1 MDEAMGRRT
10 VGGLL
15 VTKGGSILV
24 FREESPRHKA
34 TSCCTRL
41 GCSSKLFPNKDRKM
55 CRTDNEAAATQR
67 SPVLRKSNRMSPQ
80 GINAYGGRT
89 SRNEASTC
97 AATNNRPRR
106 RENAGRDLL
115 ARLKERVNASR
126 KRSSSGGSS
135 PSPLSP
141 DASSTGYSSSSQ
153 VISRSLHRPASRM
166 RKDGSRTSETV
177 RMHRDS
183 TRVDLDTSSADH
195 DPTGRFLSR
204 RLFRHR
210 RRLQGGPISS
220 LEDNLDGSDGYW
232 RFNMNG
238 SEEAEDYYVLND
250 RHRGMRMDID
260 DMSYEELLA
269 LGERI
274 GTVSTGLS
282 DGALSECLI
291 RSHYVPTTSTSHED
305 GDIKCIICQ
314 EEYFSGVEL
323 AKMVCKHY
331 YHTTCIQQ
339 WLRQKNWCPICKSL
353 ASTVSSQCS

>member
-1 MDEAMGRRT
+1 MDETMGRRT

-15 VTKGGSILV
+15 LTKGGSILV
-24 FREESPRHKA
+24 FREDSPRHKA
-34 TSCCTRL
+34 TACCTRL

-55 CRTDNEAAATQR
+55 HRKTKEPVIPRR
-67 SPVLRKSNRMSPQ
+67 SLVYGKSNKICPQ
-80 GINAYGGRT
+80 GRNAYDGST
-89 SRNEASTC
+89 SRNAASTC
-97 AATNNRPRR
+97 GEADSRPR

-126 KRSSSGGSS
+126 KRSLSGGSS
-135 PSPLSP
+135 PSPPSLNT
-141 DASSTGYSSSSQ
+141 SSTSSSSSSRS
-153 VISRSLHRPASRM
+153 ISRSLHRPASRM
-166 RKDGSRTSETV
+166 RKDGGRNAEAV

-183 TRVDLDTSSADH
+183 SGSSRVHVGSNADE
-195 DPTGRFLSR
+195 DPSGRFLSR

-210 RRLQGGPISS
+210 SRFQGGPISS
-220 LEDNLDGSDGYW
+220 LEYSLDDSNENYSFD
-232 RFNMNG
+232 MDE
-238 SEEAEDYYVLND
+238 SEEVEDYYVFND

-282 DGALSECLI
+282 DGALSECLK
-291 RSHYVPTTSTSHED
+291 RSLYVPTTSISHED

-314 EEYFSGVEL
+314 EEYFSGVEV

-331 YHTTCIQQ
+331 YHITCIQQ
-339 WLRQKNWCPICKSL
+339 WLRQRNWCPICKSV
-353 ASTVSSQCS
+353 ASAVSS

>member
-55 CRTDNEAAATQR
+55 CRRDNEAAATQR

-141 DASSTGYSSSSQ
+141 DASSTGYTSSSQ

-183 TRVDLDTSSADH
+183 ARVDFDTSSADH
-195 DPTGRFLSR
+195 DPSGRFLSR

-220 LEDNLDGSDGYW
+220 LEDNLDGSDGHW

-238 SEEAEDYYVLND
+238 SE
-250 RHRGMRMDID
+250 
-260 DMSYEELLA
+260 EELLA